1 MTLGPLLTMADLDA
15 AIAGDEERL
24 AEYRLTLTDCEE
36 AGLDTAQASS
46 LVHLVEG
53 HLSAS
58 ARAPG
63 TAAVLLRCGRSQ
75 TGIIPLT

>member
-24 AEYRLTLTDCEE
+24 ADYRLTLIDCEE

-46 LVHLVEG
+46 LVHLVED
-53 HLSAS
+53 HLA
-58 ARAPG
+58 
-63 TAAVLLRCGRSQ
+63 LLKERRGRLFLEQ
-75 TGIIPLT
+75 AETP

>member
-1 MTLGPLLTMADLDA
+1 VTLGPLLTMADLDA

-46 LVHLVEG
+46 LVHIVED
-53 HLSAS
+53 HLALLKE
-58 ARAPG
+58 RRG
-63 TAAVLLRCGRSQ
+63 RLLHEQAAV
-75 TGIIPLT
+75 P

>member
-1 MTLGPLLTMADLDA
+1 MADLDA

-24 AEYRLTLTDCEE
+24 ANYRLTLTDCEE

-53 HLSAS
+53 HLA
-58 ARAPG
+58 
-63 TAAVLLRCGRSQ
+63 LLKERRGRLLLEHAE
-75 TGIIPLT
+75 TP

>member
-36 AGLDTAQASS
+36 AGLTTAQALS
-46 LVHLVEG
+46 LVHIVEG
-53 HLSAS
+53 HLALLKERRGRLLLEQV
-58 ARAPG
+58 AAP
-63 TAAVLLRCGRSQ
+63 
-75 TGIIPLT
+75 